1 MIMIIFFRENLL
13 YIFNIFFSLLDEPLG
28 VVPFADMDDSYYNN
42 PITSTP
48 STVSANHKKI
58 ARGIPIYIEFNLIIF
73 YISRATYLP
82 FPGHIFYVKV
92 PLAMVLFIE
101 EEKKM

>member
-1 MIMIIFFRENLL
+1 M
-13 YIFNIFFSLLDEPLG
+13 
-28 VVPFADMDDSYYNN
+28 VPFADMDDSYYNN

-58 ARGIPIYIEFNLIIF
+58 ARGIRDTYIYFNLIIF